1 MRACNYDFVRDNSHS
16 SDLNV
21 VSFCEGKRQ
30 HFDEVLPLHLERD
43 RTIHLHQRNTP
54 SPPSSPHSCLHD
66 LGGWHALSSKRQEQR
81 TRRITEGYG
90 SSLKHFRGLGISSDS
105 YKSENKVS
113 VASDAE
119 LIRWSQDVG
128 WGLCTFTKRSIKD
141 KDLNIINHYFAST
154 KGIHAMI

>member
-1 MRACNYDFVRDNSHS
+1 MRACNYDFALDNSHS

-30 HFDEVLPLHLERD
+30 HFDEVLPLHLEREIELFIYT
-43 RTIHLHQRNTP
+43 REIP
-54 SPPSSPHSCLHD
+54 PAPPSSPLSCLHD

-90 SSLKHFRGLGISSDS
+90 SSLKHFRGLSISSVS
-105 YKSENKVS
+105 YKTENKVS

-119 LIRWSQDVG
+119 LIR
-128 WGLCTFTKRSIKD
+128 
-141 KDLNIINHYFAST
+141 
-154 KGIHAMI
+154 

>member
-21 VSFCEGKRQ
+21 VSFCEEKRQ
-30 HFDEVLPLHLERD
+30 HFDEVLALHLERD
-43 RTIHLHQRNTP
+43 ITIHLHQRNTP
-54 SPPSSPHSCLHD
+54 NPPSSPLFCLND

-90 SSLKHFRGLGISSDS
+90 SSLKHFRGLGISFAS

-119 LIRWSQDVG
+119 LIR
-128 WGLCTFTKRSIKD
+128 
-141 KDLNIINHYFAST
+141 
-154 KGIHAMI
+154 

>member
-1 MRACNYDFVRDNSHS
+1 MWACNYDFARDNSHS

-30 HFDEVLPLHLERD
+30 HFDEVLSLHLKRD

-54 SPPSSPHSCLHD
+54 QPPLHSPHSCLHD

-90 SSLKHFRGLGISSDS
+90 SSLKHFRGLSISSVS

-119 LIRWSQDVG
+119 LIRWRKPRCRLRTVHLYKEVNKGQ
-128 WGLCTFTKRSIKD
+128 RSEY
-141 KDLNIINHYFAST
+141 H
-154 KGIHAMI
+154 